1 MAHHEFISPAKIK
14 TENAGEKLI
23 SVIDLAKVA
32 SKFGQN
38 IKKLPY
44 TLRVYLENAVRNGA
58 NDDQIKAVFERN
70 KTAEIPY
77 LVTDIRLQDFTGG
90 PLLADLAEMRDK
102 AAELGYDPEIIRP
115 LLRTELVVDHS
126 VQMDVT
132 GRKDAMIQN
141 MIYEFKR
148 NKQRYEFFK
157 WAQNSLPGFGITPPG
172 VGIIHQVNLEKLA
185 SVFVNVEYDLYAPET
200 QYGTDSHTTMISG
213 LGIIGYGV
221 GGIEAEE
228 AMLGQRTEIA
238 IPEIVG
244 VKLTGELKE
253 GVTATDLVLRITEEL
268 RKLGVVDKIVEYY
281 GPALD
286 KMDVPMRATIAN
298 MAPEYGATTG
308 FFPVDDRT
316 LAFLELT
323 GRDEQLIAIV
333 EAAAKAGGYWR
344 DENEPSYEKSMT
356 IDLGTI
362 KPAISGPTNPEQR
375 VDLDRAVKEFKDAL
389 KNYFLVPDDKLNAS
403 SGGLQHGSITI
414 AAITSCTN
422 TSNPSVMIAAGLLAQ
437 KAVALGLKVPA
448 YVKTSLAPGSQVVAQ
463 YLKDTGLQDALD
475 TLGFQDAGHG
485 CATCIGNSGPLR
497 PEIESAIKDGEL
509 VVASVLSGNRN
520 FEARIHA
527 AIKANYLMSPPL
539 VVAYALVGNMLID
552 ISKDEIAPGVFL
564 KDIWPSNEEIAYVMA
579 RAVTRETFNSKYAHD
594 KFKEGPD
601 LWRAIH
607 VKPTSTF
614 TWNLK
619 SVDVRKPVYL
629 EGYGAP
635 SSIGNVNGAKAL
647 AILGDNVTT
656 DHISPAGSIP
666 PGSPAEKYLIENG
679 VARADFNS
687 FGGYRANHEVMVRG
701 TFGNVR
707 VKNLMPELNGKLGG
721 FTIKDGEEK
730 SIYDASMEY
739 QAEGKPLI
747 IIGGKNY
754 GKGSSRDWA
763 AKGTRLLGVKFVI
776 AESYE
781 RIHRDNL
788 IGMGVVPLLLAA
800 KLELTGDETFD
811 VLGLEDGLAPKQTLT
826 LRIHRPDGK
835 MEDVKVESAVRTQK
849 QVQVLQHGG
858 LIPMVFGELT
868 RRASAQQAV

>member
-1 MAHHEFISPAKIK
+1 MSYQNYVTKSGDVA
-14 TENAGEKLI
+14 
-23 SVIDLAKVA
+23 VIDLKKVA
-32 SKFGQN
+32 AAANQDLN
-38 IKKLPY
+38 KLPY
-44 TLRVYLENAVRNGA
+44 ALRVYLENAVRNGA
-58 NDDQIKAVFERN
+58 NEAQIKAVFERS

-132 GRKDAMIQN
+132 GVKDAMQQN
-141 MIYEFKR
+141 MLIEFKR

-185 SVFVNVEYDLYAPET
+185 SVFVNMGDVYAPET

-244 VKLTGELKE
+244 VKLTGKLRE
-253 GVTATDLVLRITEEL
+253 GVTATDCVLRITEEL

-281 GPALD
+281 GDALVT
-286 KMDVPMRATIAN
+286 MDVPMRATIAN

-308 FFPVDDRT
+308 FFPVDGKT
-316 LAFLELT
+316 LDFLRLT
-323 GRDEQLIAIV
+323 GREESLVKTV
-333 EAAAKAGGYWR
+333 ESAAKTGGYWF
-344 DENEPSYEKSMT
+344 EPSAEPSYEKSIT
-356 IDLGTI
+356 IDLGSI
-362 KPAISGPTNPEQR
+362 KPAISGPSNPEQR
-375 VDLDRAVKEFKDAL
+375 VDLDEASAKFKTALTETFKVKDLSAKAGAL
-389 KNYFLVPDDKLNAS
+389 E
-403 SGGLQHGSITI
+403 HGSVTI

-422 TSNPSVMIAAGLLAQ
+422 TSNPSVMIAAGLLAK
-437 KAVALGLKVPA
+437 KAVEKGLTVPEF
-448 YVKTSLAPGSQVVAQ
+448 VKTSLAPGSQVVAE
-463 YLKDTGLQDALD
+463 YLKNTGLQEYLD
-475 TLGFQDAGHG
+475 KLRFNNAGHG

-497 PEIESAIKDGEL
+497 ADIEGAIKEGDL

-539 VVAYALVGNMLID
+539 VVAYALAGNVKID
-552 ISKDEIAPGVFL
+552 ITKEPIQNGVYL
-564 KDIWPSNEEIAYVMA
+564 KDIWPTNDEIAAVMA
-579 RAVTRETFNSKYAHD
+579 QAVTKATFDGKYAND
-594 KFKEGPD
+594 KFKEGPEI
-601 LWRAIH
+601 WRMIK
-607 VKPTSTF
+607 VQPSSTF
-614 TWNLK
+614 HWDNT
-619 SVDVRKPVYL
+619 SVDVRKPPYL
-629 EGYGAP
+629 SNFGKPAA
-635 SSIGNVNGAKAL
+635 IGNISGAKAL
-647 AILGDNVTT
+647 LVLGDNVTT

-666 PGSPAEKYLIENG
+666 KASPAEKYLNDHG
-679 VARADFNS
+679 VNRAEFNS
-687 FGGYRANHEVMVRG
+687 FGGYRANHEIMVRG

-707 VKNLMPELNGKLGG
+707 IKNLMPALGGKEGG
-721 FTIKDGEEK
+721 FTIKDGKEM
-730 SIYDASMEY
+730 SVYDASMDY
-739 QAEGKPLI
+739 QKAGTKLI
-747 IIGGKNY
+747 VIGGKNY

-763 AKGTRLLGVKFVI
+763 AKGTALLGVSFVL

-788 IGMGVVPLLLAA
+788 IGMGVVPCLLKG
-800 KLELTGDETFD
+800 KLTLDGTETFD
-811 VLGLEDGLAPKQTLT
+811 IKGLENGLAPKQELT
-826 LRIHRPDGK
+826 LVIHRTNGSV
-835 MEDVKVESAVRTQK
+835 EEVKVESAVRTQK
-849 QVQVLQHGG
+849 QVGVLQAGG
-858 LIPMVFGELT
+858 LIPMVFGELIKKGKKK
-868 RRASAQQAV
+868 AAV

>member
-1 MAHHEFISPAKIK
+1 MSFDNYVTKSGDIK
-14 TENAGEKLI
+14 
-23 SVIDLAKVA
+23 VIDLNKVA
-32 SKFGQN
+32 AKAGFEL
-38 IKKLPY
+38 KALPY
-44 TLRVYLENAVRNGA
+44 ALRVYLENAVRNGA
-58 NDDQIKAVFERN
+58 NDEQIKAVFERN

-132 GRKDAMIQN
+132 GVADAMEQN
-141 MIYEFKR
+141 MAIEFKR

-185 SVFVNVEYDLYAPET
+185 SVFVNMGDVYAPET

-244 VKLTGELKE
+244 VKLTGKLKE
-253 GVTATDLVLRITEEL
+253 GVTATDLVLRVTEEL
-268 RKLGVVDKIVEYY
+268 RKLGVVDKIVEYF
-281 GPALD
+281 GDALVT
-286 KMDVPMRATIAN
+286 MDIPMRATIAN

-308 FFPVDDRT
+308 FFPVDGKT
-316 LAFLELT
+316 IEFLRLT
-323 GRDEQLIAIV
+323 GRDEKLIATV
-333 EAAAKAGGYWR
+333 ETAAKAGGYWF
-344 DENEPSYEKSMT
+344 DAASEPSYEKSIV
-356 IDLGTI
+356 IDLSSI
-362 KPAISGPTNPEQR
+362 KPAISGPANPEQR
-375 VDLDRAVKEFKDAL
+375 VDLDAASEGFKKSL
-389 KNYFLVPDDKLNAS
+389 TETFKVPAEKLGAS
-403 SGGLQHGSITI
+403 SGGLEHGSVVI

-422 TSNPSVMIAAGLLAQ
+422 TSNPSVMIAAGLLAK
-437 KAVALGLKVPA
+437 KAVEKGLTVPT

-463 YLKDTGLQDALD
+463 YLKDTGLQDYLD
-475 TLGFQDAGHG
+475 KLRFQDAGHG

-497 PEIESAIKDGEL
+497 SEIESAIKDAEL
-509 VVASVLSGNRN
+509 VVSAVLSGNRN

-539 VVAYALVGNMLID
+539 VVAYALAGNTKID
-552 ISKDEIAPGVFL
+552 ISKDPIQNGVYL
-564 KDIWPSNEEIAYVMA
+564 KDIWPTNEEIAEYMA
-579 RAVTRETFNSKYAHD
+579 RAVTRETYNSKYAHD
-594 KFKEGPD
+594 KFKEGPEI
-601 LWRAIH
+601 WRAIK
-607 VKPTSTF
+607 VSPSSTF
-614 TWNLK
+614 HWDET
-619 SVDVRKPVYL
+619 SVDVRKPPYL
-629 EGYGAP
+629 SNYGKPAA
-635 SSIGNVNGAKAL
+635 ITNIKGAKAL

-656 DHISPAGSIP
+656 DHISPAGAIP
-666 PGSPAEKYLIENG
+666 KGSPAEKYLNANG
-679 VARADFNS
+679 VERKDFNS
-687 FGGYRANHEVMVRG
+687 FGGYRANHEIMVRG

-707 VKNLMPELNGKLGG
+707 VKNLMPALNGKEGG
-721 FTIKDGEEK
+721 FTIKDGKEM

-739 QAEGKPLI
+739 QLGGTPLI
-747 IIGGKNY
+747 VIGGKNY

-763 AKGTRLLGVKFVI
+763 AKGTALLGVKFVF

-788 IGMGVVPLLLAA
+788 IGMGVVPCLLKE
-800 KLELTGDETFD
+800 KLTLDGTEIFEIK
-811 VLGLEDGLAPKQTLT
+811 GLENGLKPKQEITLV
-826 LRIHRPDGK
+826 IHRANGTV
-835 MEDVKVESAVRTQK
+835 EEVKADSAVRTQK
-849 QVQVLQHGG
+849 QVGVLQAGG
-858 LIPMVFGELT
+858 LIPMVFGELVKRGT
-868 RRASAQQAV
+868 KRAAV